1 MEHSSIEGT
10 PMEKNGKIKISV
22 LVDEGLMRM
31 VESAMDKLGIM
42 SKSEFFRMALKE
54 KALRVLGG
62 KHDVN

>member
-1 MEHSSIEGT
+1 
-10 PMEKNGKIKISV
+10 MEKNGKIKISV